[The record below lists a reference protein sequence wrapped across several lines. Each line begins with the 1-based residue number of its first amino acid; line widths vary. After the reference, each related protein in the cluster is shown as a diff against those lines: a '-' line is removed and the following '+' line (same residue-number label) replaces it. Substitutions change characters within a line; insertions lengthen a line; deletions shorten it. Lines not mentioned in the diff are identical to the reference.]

1 VVDPVAVAVVAVVA
15 LGLFAADAVLFR
27 RGLAGL
33 AGLAGVLEGEDVAVG
48 PEAKSVERAAQSEPE
63 LGPTSVTEPRP
74 PRPHLH
80 PGTLLAV
87 TEALAARR
95 EHYRA
100 KLAGRLVATYDR
112 IRAEG
117 FESAYTEAMHL
128 VNELP
133 RGGKAAGRV

>member
-1 VVDPVAVAVVAVVA
+1 VVDPVAVAVVAVVV

-27 RGLAGL
+27 RGLAG
-33 AGLAGVLEGEDVAVG
+33 VLETGEDAAVG
-48 PEAKSVERAAQSEPE
+48 PETESAGRAAQSEPE
-63 LGPTSVTEPRP
+63 PATGPATEPSP

-80 PGTLLAV
+80 PGTLAAV

-100 KLAGRLVATYDR
+100 KLAGRVVATYDR

-117 FESAYTEAMHL
+117 MEEAYTEALHV
-128 VNELP
+128 VNSMP
-133 RGGKAAGRV
+133 RGGVKK